1 MPTKLLEEVDH
12 FFWTHFFGWF
22 SLYFALRD
30 WKYCFM
36 LATFDEFFEL
46 TFKYILPHLG
56 ECWYDSWIMDLLI
69 SNGLGIICAYLLNRF
84 IFKFET
90 YDYFGSNNTKS
101 ISEWKLWH
109 NSTRIKIFICI
120 TFLKMLFLANSFFG
134 MNALW
139 ITPKSPH
146 SIARLLMWG
155 TVNMYVIG
163 TQCYHY
169 ILLSEGER

>member
-1 MPTKLLEEVDH
+1 
-12 FFWTHFFGWF
+12 
-22 SLYFALRD
+22 
-30 WKYCFM
+30 M

-56 ECWYDSWIMDLLI
+56 ECWYDSWIMDLLV
-69 SNGLGIICAYLLNRF
+69 SNGLGIICAYLLNKY

-109 NSTRIKIFICI
+109 NSTRIKVFICI

-139 ITPKSPH
+139 ITPKAPH
-146 SIARLLMWG
+146 SIIRLLMWG

-169 ILLSEGER
+169 ILLSEGERKKPEGIIDEP